1 MKRMIWSRSPIQN
14 WSESGSQGDVR
25 TGRRGKYASR
35 PDISR
40 CYSRGIGLYKSLG
53 RDESRLGIPDGVTMI
68 KTDFSATH
76 SRRFAI
82 TSMLCLLG
90 LGLHAASPADQQKL
104 ASANI
109 GFTFK
114 LLKQLAKD
122 QPGTNIFISPYSAS
136 TVLQMACNGAGGQ
149 TKAEMQQVL
158 GTTGLA
164 AEALNTAN
172 KDCDRALNSLGTNV
186 VLTAANAIWYRK
198 GTPVKPSF
206 IACNQQFFGATVDAL
221 DFDDPQSTGIINAWA
236 SERTHGRINRIADGL
251 IDLETE
257 LFLANA
263 AYFKGKWEVP
273 FKVER
278 TKDRVF
284 HLRAGRQK
292 QVPMME
298 QTRKFTYR
306 QGTGYQAVRLPYE
319 ACVLAMYVFLPEAG
333 SSPEKLIGIMTGD
346 TWQRVTQPGFSEKE
360 GTVVLP
366 RFRLEYGVEL
376 KQPLKALGMRAA
388 FGKADFS
395 GISDGPLFISA
406 VRQRAFVEV
415 NEEGT
420 EAAVVTVARQ
430 KKEINRNPPEPFEM
444 IVDRPFLFLIEDK
457 QTRVILFMG
466 VVFDPGPPS

>member
-1 MKRMIWSRSPIQN
+1 MNGTNFP
-14 WSESGSQGDVR
+14 
-25 TGRRGKYASR
+25 
-35 PDISR
+35 
-40 CYSRGIGLYKSLG
+40 
-53 RDESRLGIPDGVTMI
+53 
-68 KTDFSATH
+68 ATH

-82 TSMLCLLG
+82 TAMLCLLV
-90 LGLHAASPADQQKL
+90 LGLHAASPIDQQKL

-109 GFTFK
+109 GFAFK

-149 TKAEMQQVL
+149 TKTEMQQVL

-164 AEALNTAN
+164 AEAVNAAN
-172 KDCDRALNSLGTNV
+172 KDCDRALNNLGTNV
-186 VLTAANAIWYRK
+186 ALTAANAIWYRK
-198 GTPVKPSF
+198 GTPVKPAF
-206 IACNQQFFGATVDAL
+206 ITCNQQFFGATVDAL
-221 DFDDPQSTGIINAWA
+221 DFDDPRSVGIMNAWG
-236 SERTHGRINRIADGL
+236 SQKTHGRINGIADGL
-251 IDLETE
+251 VNPRTE
-257 LFLANA
+257 LVLANA
-263 AYFKGKWEVP
+263 IYFKGKWEDP
-273 FKVER
+273 FEVKI

-306 QGTGYQAVRLPYE
+306 QGTGYQAVRLPFE
-319 ACVLAMYVFLPEAG
+319 GCALAMYVFLPDAG

-346 TWQRVTQPGFSEKE
+346 TWQRVTRPGFSERE

-366 RFRLEYGVEL
+366 RFKVEYGVEL
-376 KQPLKALGMRAA
+376 KEPLKALGMRAA

-395 GISDGPLFISA
+395 GISEQSLFVSA
-406 VRQRAFVEV
+406 VRQQAFVEV

-420 EAAVVTVARQ
+420 EAAAGTMAPGSVGI
-430 KKEINRNPPEPFEM
+430 EIDPPKPFQM
-444 IVDRPFLFLIEDK
+444 IVDRPFLFLIEDQ
-457 QTRVILFMG
+457 QTRTVLFMG